1 MILVTGAAGKTGRA
15 ITKALAARNI
25 DTRALVRRSEQVVEL
40 KKDGAADALIGD
52 MVDADTYL
60 RAMRGIKAVYHIC
73 PNMHP
78 SEIEIGRLAINA
90 ACEFDLDHFVY
101 HSVLHP
107 QTEKMPHHWQKMRVE
122 ELLFESGLKFTILQP
137 APYMQNILAGIKTI
151 LNHGLYRV
159 PYHLE
164 TRLSMLD
171 LEDLGEIAATVMTE
185 PGHMGA
191 VYEIAGIAGLTQAE
205 VAAIIGDTLGQ
216 RVVVEEIPI
225 DNWRREAK
233 ESGMGPYQLETL
245 AKMFDYYA
253 NYGLCGSSNVLR
265 WLLGREPTSL
275 SSFINREFAK

>member
-25 DTRALVRRSEQVVEL
+25 DTRALVRRNNQVPEL
-40 KKDGAADALIGD
+40 KKAGATDVFIGD
-52 MVDADTYL
+52 MVDADTYQ
-60 RAMRGIKAVYHIC
+60 RVMRGVRAVYHIC

-90 ACEFDLDHFVY
+90 ATEFEVDHFVY

-122 ELLFESGLKFTILQP
+122 EMLFESGLDFTILQP
-137 APYMQNILAGIKTI
+137 APYMQNILASMNII
-151 LNHGLYRV
+151 LKNGLYRV

-171 LEDLGEIAATVMTE
+171 LLDLGEVAATIVTE
-185 PGHMGA
+185 PEYKGA
-191 VYEIAGIAGLTQAE
+191 VYEIAGTAGLTQSE
-205 VAAIIGDTLGQ
+205 VAALIGDILGKK
-216 RVVVEEIPI
+216 VVVEEIPI
-225 DNWRREAK
+225 ESWRLEAK
-233 ESGMGPYQLETL
+233 GSGMGPYQLETL

-253 NYGLCGSSNVLR
+253 NYGLCGSSNVLC
-265 WLLGREPTSL
+265 WLLGRKPTSL
-275 SSFINREFAK
+275 SSFIKREFVK